1 MKSNNSRTKS
11 ENFPR
16 IDPKL
21 VDLLER
27 IYPPLDYNPEIS
39 SEAFARQAAFR
50 AGQQEVVRKLKAVV
64 QRQKEELY
72 G

>member
-1 MKSNNSRTKS
+1 MKSNNLKSKS

-21 VDLLER
+21 VDHLET
-27 IYPPLDYNPEIS
+27 IYPPLEYSPDLS
-39 SEAFARQAAFR
+39 SEDFARQAAFR
-50 AGQQEVVRKLKAVV
+50 AGQQEVIKKLKAVM

>member
-1 MKSNNSRTKS
+1 
-11 ENFPR
+11 
-16 IDPKL
+16 L